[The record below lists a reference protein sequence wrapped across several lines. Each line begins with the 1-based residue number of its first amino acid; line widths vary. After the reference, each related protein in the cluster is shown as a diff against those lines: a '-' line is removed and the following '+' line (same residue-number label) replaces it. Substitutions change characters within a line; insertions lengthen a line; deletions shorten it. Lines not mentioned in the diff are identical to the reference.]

1 MCVDNAKSERLLFFF
16 FFRRVRFSIV
26 YVLQYD
32 LLKNHKN
39 NTKGLAEPLF
49 FVRSLLP
56 LRQNRY

>member
-16 FFRRVRFSIV
+16 LPTSKVSII